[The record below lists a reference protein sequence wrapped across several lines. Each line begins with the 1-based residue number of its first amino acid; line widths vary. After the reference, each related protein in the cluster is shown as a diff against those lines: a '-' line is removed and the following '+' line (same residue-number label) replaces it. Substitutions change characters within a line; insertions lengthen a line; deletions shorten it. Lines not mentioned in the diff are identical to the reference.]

1 MRISD
6 WSSDVCSSDLE
17 ADIRPQQPEPAV
29 DVGDERLQ
37 EAIDD
42 IEVVQGTKLPAGN
55 KGMPRG
61 AAGELGRAPRR
72 RRRRGWRRRET
83 ESGPPARGGWSGRL
97 ADPEPRDLVVAAGA
111 CDACEALRACWN
123 APMRLF
129 AALTWSSRPCVFAV
143 RGNHRF

>member
-1 MRISD
+1 MIRRPPRSTRTD
-6 WSSDVCSSDLE
+6 PLFPYTTLFRSQPGEGDVDADQRGSQE

-42 IEVVQGTKLPAGN
+42 IEAVQGTKLPAGN

-72 RRRRGWRRRET
+72 RRDRKST
-83 ESGPPARGGWSGRL
+83 RL
-97 ADPEPRDLVVAAGA
+97 
-111 CDACEALRACWN
+111 N
-123 APMRLF
+123 
-129 AALTWSSRPCVFAV
+129 SS
-143 RGNHRF
+143 H